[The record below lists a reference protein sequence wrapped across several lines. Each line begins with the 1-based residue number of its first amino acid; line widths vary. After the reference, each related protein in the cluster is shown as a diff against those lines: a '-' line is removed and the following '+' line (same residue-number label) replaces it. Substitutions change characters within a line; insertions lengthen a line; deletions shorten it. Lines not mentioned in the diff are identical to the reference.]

1 MEGYK
6 LVAEY
11 EKSLLDYWED
21 GHGEMIVLI
30 SEMQGFLD
38 CLLKQRL
45 INAED
50 YMEIIDRLRE
60 NLKKTR
66 SK

>member
-1 MEGYK
+1 MKGYR

-21 GHGEMIVLI
+21 GHGEMVVLI

-38 CLLKQRL
+38 CLLMQKL
-45 INAED
+45 IIEED
-50 YMEIIDRLRE
+50 YMKTIDCFR
-60 NLKKTR
+60 NKLKKIR
-66 SK
+66 KK

>member
-1 MEGYK
+1 MKGYR

-38 CLLKQRL
+38 CLLKL
-45 INAED
+45 KLVNDAD
-50 YMEIIDRLRE
+50 YMEIIDCFRE
-60 NLKKTR
+60 KLKNR
-66 SK
+66 SR